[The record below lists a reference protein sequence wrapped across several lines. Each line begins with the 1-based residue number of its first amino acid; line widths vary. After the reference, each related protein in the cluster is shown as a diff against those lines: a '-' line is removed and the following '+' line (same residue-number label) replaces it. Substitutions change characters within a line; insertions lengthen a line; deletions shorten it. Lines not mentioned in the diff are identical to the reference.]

1 MQVPARY
8 CIITSLDFD
17 GVSDSWLQTSQ
28 VAWERGPSPAL
39 GFENWGP
46 LLQDGCALVSPVAR
60 CVTFLLV
67 LCGQRK
73 SGFGSGGFTFC
84 VLPPL
89 GR

>member
-1 MQVPARY
+1 MAADIPGR
-8 CIITSLDFD
+8 
-17 GVSDSWLQTSQ
+17 
-28 VAWERGPSPAL
+28 L
-39 GFENWGP
+39 GKGAIPRTGFRELGP

-73 SGFGSGGFTFC
+73 SGFGSGGFTC